1 MKAPFGSL
9 EEAVAWLYGTQL
21 FGVKLGLEGTRRLAA
36 ACGVLLEGGLSG
48 NRTAVPGGQS
58 PGGNPRAV
66 TFIHVAGTNGK
77 GSTCAMV
84 DAMCRAAGLRTG
96 LYTSP
101 HLVSVQERFQFNGEC
116 ISESELLD
124 GLDRMRF
131 LVANWEPHPTFFEI
145 VTVLALEWFQCKGAE
160 VVVLETG
167 MGGRLDATNIVTPAA
182 CALSAVGL
190 DHQQYLGQTLREIAA
205 EKAGIFKPGVPV
217 VSAPQEA
224 EVLDVFES
232 RAAAL
237 GCRLQVLNEPW
248 KGAHLGLRGRVQR
261 WNAALAD
268 AVLTAAEVPVDAAAR
283 ALGLSR
289 VQWPGRFQE
298 VVPGLFLDGA
308 HNPAAAAVL
317 VETWRE
323 TFGELR
329 APIVFGAMADK
340 VVASVLHVLA
350 PIVSEC
356 VVVSLKSPRAL
367 DPLTLSR
374 LVRAEL
380 PGVRC
385 HLGGTVSEALALAC
399 ALGFDG
405 PRLVTG
411 SLFLVGEVIAC
422 LKGQKPEVSVQ

>member
-1 MKAPFGSL
+1 VKVSFGSL
-9 EEAVAWLYGTQL
+9 EEAVEWLYGTQL

-36 ACGVLLEGGLSG
+36 ACGV
-48 NRTAVPGGQS
+48 S
-58 PGGNPRAV
+58 PGGRLSENRIGGRGGPDQGGSAQGIK
-66 TFIHVAGTNGK
+66 FIHVAGTNGK

-116 ISESELLD
+116 ISESELSD
-124 GLDRMRF
+124 GLNRMRV
-131 LVANWEPHPTFFEI
+131 LVAGWEPHPTFFEL
-145 VTVLALEWFQCKGAE
+145 VTVLALAWFQSKGAE

-190 DHQQYLGQTLREIAA
+190 DHQQYLGQTLREIAL
-205 EKAGIFKPGVPV
+205 EKAGVFKPGVPV
-217 VSAPQEA
+217 VSAPQAA

-237 GCRLQVLNEPW
+237 GCRLQVLKEPW
-248 KGAHLGLRGRVQR
+248 KGPNLGLRGAVQR

-268 AVLTAAEVPVDAAAR
+268 AVLTAAEVPVDARAR
-283 ALGLSR
+283 ALGLGR

-298 VVPGLFLDGA
+298 VVPGLVLDGA

-340 VVASVLHVLA
+340 DAASVVRLLA
-350 PIVSEC
+350 PIVSEF
-356 VVVSLKSPRAL
+356 VVVPLKSPRAL
-367 DPLTLSR
+367 DPLSLSA
-374 LVRAEL
+374 LVRLEL

-385 HLGGTVSEALALAC
+385 HLSGSVSEALALAC
-399 ALGFDG
+399 ALSFDG

-422 LKGQKPEVSVQ
+422 LRGQKPEVSVQ